1 MTNSRPACDY
11 HTPLTHW
18 GIPENWCL
26 KKSSFLNHPF
36 GRKIDFTWCFPYTSV
51 TQNLSTELCGH
62 SVQFFV
68 YQPSIFG
75 VTNFDSCLYGNW
87 WRVTPF
93 RHLAI
98 LKASAQGANL
108 FLRKKRIV
116 TGDFTNHP
124 RWRGPRGPP
133 KNMVGGFFWA
143 SQAPRLPFS

>member
-62 SVQFFV
+62 SVQWCPSPIILVSNLEQIGTINDWNALWIANTRRDRSGTNGNATVWPTPTKMRYVPKVGRLQIYLTVFFLV
-68 YQPSIFG
+68 LETNSILMPKFG
-75 VTNFDSCLYGNW
+75 T
-87 WRVTPF
+87 
-93 RHLAI
+93 
-98 LKASAQGANL
+98 
-108 FLRKKRIV
+108 
-116 TGDFTNHP
+116 
-124 RWRGPRGPP
+124 
-133 KNMVGGFFWA
+133 
-143 SQAPRLPFS
+143 